1 MNECVGRLSG
11 CLEKLT
17 DDLLKKKDPPNK
29 PIVGEPL
36 LIDLI
41 VNVRKPNFV
50 IEAHTG
56 GGKTTLGLTLYHK
69 ARLGEIL
76 GYDVIF
82 VNLREAVEALKLGKE
97 DFERKILS
105 MIFDHES
112 DEYRGAEKHIYAT
125 VKLQIKCVS
134 FYECIKE
141 FQKFSEK
148 HRRRLIVLLDEFERA
163 YNDWGIVERTLTNW
177 FSDTR
182 KLYDET
188 GNVPI
193 KLVIL
198 LPKVLRVDV
207 FKENL
212 RSTNEAVAVFTEF
225 RELRITDEVL
235 RSYVWNLGNHINP
248 IFKSLLGYNGF
259 KRLLSILGK
268 LQSGRYV
275 FPRLWEAIAR
285 SVCEAVNDQIEGDEE
300 TFLRRLKDIRLPDI
314 DVDLVVDPLVVGIAE
329 GKPFRTQ
336 YTRSRSTVIEIWE
349 NGFSSLCEK
358 VRSSLPGGVR
368 SGETIRPLRIGYLNF
383 ICKSDETFIWLTLE
397 KSVDIKALKIVG
409 TTILEAMGG
418 IPASLN
424 IIALI
429 PEFARGVPERSL
441 TIPVTKE
448 SLGVEREREGGRRR
462 ATEQA
467 RREITVEYK
476 YRTLKA
482 EELLSIASKG
492 GLIGFDIVIADKV
505 IEELAHDIVSLIS
518 TRW

>member
-1 MNECVGRLSG
+1 MNECAGRLSG

-17 DDLLKKKDPPNK
+17 DDLLKKKDPPSK
-29 PIVGEPL
+29 PIVGEPP

-97 DFERKILS
+97 DFEKRILS

-141 FQKFSEK
+141 FQKFSEE

-182 KLYDET
+182 KFYDET

-193 KLVIL
+193 KLVTL
-198 LPKVLRVDV
+198 LPKVLRVDEFEV
-207 FKENL
+207 NL
-212 RSTNEAVAVFTEF
+212 RSTNEAVVVFTEF

-285 SVCEAVNDQIEGDEE
+285 SVCEAVNGQIEGDEE
-300 TFLRRLKDIRLPDI
+300 MFLRRLKDIRLPDI

-358 VRSSLPGGVR
+358 VGSSLQKVR

-397 KSVDIKALKIVG
+397 KSVDIKTLKTVG
-409 TTILEAMGG
+409 ITILEAMGG
-418 IPASLN
+418 IPASLS
-424 IIALI
+424 IIALV
-429 PEFARGVPERSL
+429 PEFARGVLERSL
-441 TIPVTKE
+441 TIPVAKE
-448 SLGVEREREGGRRR
+448 SLSVEREREGGRRR

-476 YRTLKA
+476 YKTLKA

-505 IEELAHDIVSLIS
+505 IEELAHDIVSLIGK
-518 TRW
+518 RQ

>member
-1 MNECVGRLSG
+1 MNECIGRLSG

-17 DDLLKKKDPPNK
+17 DNLLKDKNPPDK
-29 PIVGEPL
+29 PIVGEPP

-41 VNVRKPNFV
+41 INVRKPNFV

-97 DFERKILS
+97 DFERRILS

-112 DEYRGAEKHIYAT
+112 DEYRAAEKYIYAT

-141 FQKFSEK
+141 FQKFSEE

-198 LPKVLRVDV
+198 LPKVLRVGV

-285 SVCEAVNDQIEGDEE
+285 SVCEAVNDQIEGDEK

-358 VRSSLPGGVR
+358 VRSSLSGGVR

-383 ICKSDETFIWLTLE
+383 ICKSDETFVWLTLE
-397 KSVDIKALKIVG
+397 KNVDIKALKIVG

-492 GLIGFDIVIADKV
+492 GLVGFDIVIADKV
-505 IEELAHDIVSLIS
+505 IEELAHDIVSLIGM
-518 TRW
+518 RW

>member
-1 MNECVGRLSG
+1 VNECVSRLSR

-17 DDLLKKKDPPNK
+17 DDLLKKKDPPTK
-29 PIVGEPL
+29 PIVGEPP

-41 VNVRKPNFV
+41 VNVRKSNFV

-76 GYDVIF
+76 GYDIIF
-82 VNLREAVEALKLGKE
+82 VNLREAVEALKLRKE
-97 DFERKILS
+97 DFEKRILS

-112 DEYRGAEKHIYAT
+112 DEYRSAEKHIYAT
-125 VKLQIKCVS
+125 VKLKIKCAS
-134 FYECIKE
+134 FYECIEE
-141 FQKFSEK
+141 FQRFSEE
-148 HRRRLIVLLDEFERA
+148 HRRRLIVLFDEFERA

-182 KLYDET
+182 RFYDKT

-193 KLVIL
+193 KLVTL
-198 LPKVLRVDV
+198 LPKVLRVDEFEV
-207 FKENL
+207 NL

-235 RSYVWNLGNHINP
+235 RSYIWNLGNHVNP

-285 SVCEAVNDQIEGDEE
+285 SVCEAVNGQIEGDEE
-300 TFLRRLKDIRLPDI
+300 MFLRRLKDIRLPDI

-358 VRSSLPGGVR
+358 VRNSLLGGVR
-368 SGETIRPLRIGYLNF
+368 SGEAIRPLRIGYLNF

-397 KSVDIKALKIVG
+397 KSVDIKTLKTVG
-409 TTILEAMGG
+409 ITILEAMGG
-418 IPASLN
+418 IPASLS

-441 TIPVTKE
+441 TIPVTRE

-492 GLIGFDIVIADKV
+492 GLVGFDIVIADKV
-505 IEELAHDIVSLIS
+505 IEELAHDIVSLIGK
-518 TRW
+518 RQ